1 MNTRF
6 TPYLL
11 VLPFVLITCFI
22 FLGGIFQAVVQ
33 SLGYLPA
40 FGMTRLTL
48 GYYRQVLTDPR
59 FLGSLCHTFCI
70 AIVSSLI
77 SVIIGTGI
85 AFIMNRILSGI
96 RLSYMLYKTP
106 IILPHLVVV
115 VLVFYIFSQTGII
128 SRFMYALGVIREPNS
143 FPLFVYDKFS
153 IGVMLVYLYK
163 QIPFVSL
170 TVFTV
175 LKNLDRKYVQI
186 AENLGAGAFNIL
198 TRVTLPLLAPAILSA
213 FLITF
218 AFDFG
223 AFEVPFILGS
233 PSRLTLPVLAYF
245 DHTNASLTARPAA
258 MVTNVVI
265 SSISLILIWLYT
277 LLFRLLSKHG
287 LEGGVL

>member
-11 VLPFVLITCFI
+11 VLPFVLIMCFI

-48 GYYRQVLTDPR
+48 GYYRQVLADPR
-59 FLGSLCHTFCI
+59 FLGSLRHTFYI
-70 AIVSSLI
+70 AVVSSLI
-77 SVIIGTGI
+77 SVIAGTGI
-85 AFIMNRILSGI
+85 AFAMNRILPGI

-106 IILPHLVVV
+106 IVLPHLVVV

-128 SRFMYALGVIREPNS
+128 SRFMYALGVIRDPNS
-143 FPLFVYDKFS
+143 FPLFVYDKS
-153 IGVMLVYLYK
+153 GIGIMLVYLYK

-175 LKNLDRKYVQI
+175 LKNLDRKYTRI
-186 AENLGAGAFNIL
+186 AENLGAGAFTVL
-198 TRVTLPLLAPAILSA
+198 FRVTLPLLAPAVLSA

-223 AFEVPFILGS
+223 AFEVPFVLGS

-245 DHTNASLTARPAA
+245 DHTNASLAARPAA
-258 MVTNVVI
+258 MVMNVVI

-287 LEGGVL
+287 IEGGAL

>member
-1 MNTRF
+1 MKRF
-6 TPYLL
+6 TPYIL
-11 VLPFVLITCFI
+11 VLPFVLIMCFI

-33 SLGYLPA
+33 SLGFLPA
-40 FGMTRLTL
+40 FGMTELTL
-48 GYYRQVLTDPR
+48 NHYRQVLTNAR
-59 FLGSLCHTFCI
+59 FIDSLRNTFCI
-70 AIVSSLI
+70 AIVSSLV
-77 SVIIGTGI
+77 SVIAGTAI
-85 AFIMNRILSGI
+85 ALVMNSITPRP
-96 RLSYMLYKTP
+96 RFSYLLYKTP

-115 VLVFYIFSQTGII
+115 IMVFYIFSQTGMV
-128 SRFMYALGVIREPNS
+128 SRFLFALNMIDEPNS
-143 FPLFVYDKFS
+143 FPLLVYDRFS
-153 IGVMLVYLYK
+153 IGVTLVYLYK

-170 TVFTV
+170 SVFTV
-175 LKNLDRKYVQI
+175 LKNLDNKDVQV
-186 AENLGAGAFNIL
+186 AENLGAGTWRTL
-198 TRVTLPLLAPAILSA
+198 TRVTLPLLAPSILSA

-265 SSISLILIWLYT
+265 SFISLMLIWLYT
-277 LLFRLLSKHG
+277 RLFRLLTKRG